1 MAAEGSH
8 DGAWND
14 WRWKTPDHWS
24 SSSSSIPRA
33 GWTWHGWK
41 RHPPWS
47 NQGWLPWNSPVDTTS
62 KDPRQYGGERSEVI
76 PSLDEVVAWLEAG
89 LLDPSEGETEEP
101 SHVGRWRQQKGPHE
115 PQAAF
120 EKEAEEERI
129 GEYKPQK
136 DAMPT
141 AIPRAGALQGVVP
154 LHQRQPG
161 AYSAQGVVALEANVV
176 SDDELETA
184 RKRWP

>member
-62 KDPRQYGGERSEVI
+62 KDPRQYGGERARLFPHWTKSWLGWRPACWTPAKAKPKNRPMSGAGDSRRDHMSLRQHSRRRLRRRESASTSHRKMPCPRRFLELVLCKGSSLCPGGLCPR
-76 PSLDEVVAWLEAG
+76 PSRQMRF
-89 LLDPSEGETEEP
+89 PTTS
-101 SHVGRWRQQKGPHE
+101 WR
-115 PQAAF
+115 
-120 EKEAEEERI
+120 R
-129 GEYKPQK
+129 
-136 DAMPT
+136 
-141 AIPRAGALQGVVP
+141 
-154 LHQRQPG
+154 
-161 AYSAQGVVALEANVV
+161 
-176 SDDELETA
+176 TA